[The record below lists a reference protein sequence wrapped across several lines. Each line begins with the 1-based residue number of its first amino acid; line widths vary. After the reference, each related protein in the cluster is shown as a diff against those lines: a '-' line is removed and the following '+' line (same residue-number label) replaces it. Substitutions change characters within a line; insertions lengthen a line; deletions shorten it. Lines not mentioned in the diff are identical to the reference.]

1 MFQENTCS
9 SVTLS
14 HLTDDGADEKILI
27 HDDIEVMVHSL
38 VASIPTTPEKIN
50 ELKKATQQDETL
62 QILKATLQQG

>member
-1 MFQENTCS
+1 MF
-9 SVTLS
+9 VGDTLLRA
-14 HLTDDGADEKILI
+14 HLTDDGGREDL

-62 QILKATLQQG
+62 KILKATLKQG

>member
-1 MFQENTCS
+1 MF
-9 SVTLS
+9 VGDTLS
-14 HLTDDGADEKILI
+14 RAHLTDDGGREDL

-62 QILKATLQQG
+62 QILKATLKQG